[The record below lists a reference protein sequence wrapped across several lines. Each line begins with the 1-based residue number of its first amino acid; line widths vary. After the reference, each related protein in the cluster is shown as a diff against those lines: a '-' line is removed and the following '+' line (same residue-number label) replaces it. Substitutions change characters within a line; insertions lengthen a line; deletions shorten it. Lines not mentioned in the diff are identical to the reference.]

1 MIADIESATNAA
13 APDAAKYVPDQ
24 LADVQ
29 SKLGGLKGSFDKKDY
44 KGVLQEGPAVLSA
57 AQTLEGAATA
67 KRDLIARGFS
77 DQWATL
83 SSTLPGNASSIQS
96 RIDFLSK
103 RENKK
108 LVSGVDLN
116 EARSDLSDAEALWTK
131 AQDAQSQGNLEQAV
145 TIAKTV
151 KSKLGAV
158 AASMK
163 LNLAEPAA
171 VTDTST

>member
-1 MIADIESATNAA
+1 MNPANPIGSGTARWSAGLAWVAVGVLLAACSTQKEPAEKMLTDIETAMNAA

-29 SKLGGLKGSFDKKDY
+29 NKLGGLKGSYDKKDY
-44 KGVLQEGPAVLSA
+44 KAVLQDGPPVLSA
-57 AQTLEGAATA
+57 AQGLEGAATA
-67 KRDLIARGFS
+67 KKDLIAQGFN

-108 LVSGVDLN
+108 LASGVDLS

-131 AQDAQSQGNLEQAV
+131 AQD
-145 TIAKTV
+145 TH
-151 KSKLGAV
+151 
-158 AASMK
+158 
-163 LNLAEPAA
+163 
-171 VTDTST
+171 